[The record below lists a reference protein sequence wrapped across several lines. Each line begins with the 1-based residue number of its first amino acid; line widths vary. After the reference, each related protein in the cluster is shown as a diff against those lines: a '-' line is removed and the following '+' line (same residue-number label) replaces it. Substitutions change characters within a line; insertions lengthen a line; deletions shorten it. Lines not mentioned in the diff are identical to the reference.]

1 MTAEWYVL
9 IEEDTRVTE
18 HVDGNQL
25 KLHRWMLTG
34 THHIEGGEEQALA
47 AAEDAAL
54 HHVPDTIARHAKP
67 GDEPA
72 RHVLLAQDGAW
83 VAIVRQRHREA
94 RIRVTTARL
103 VHSHEEN
110 EAPPKTLRESLR
122 GALQAPPPLPKPW
135 TPPGR
140 A

>member
-1 MTAEWYVL
+1 MSAEWYVL

-18 HVDGNQL
+18 YVEGNQL
-25 KLHRWMLTG
+25 RLHRWMLTG
-34 THHIEGGEEQALA
+34 SHHIEGGEAQALA

-54 HHVPDTIARHAKP
+54 RYIPDTVARHANP

-83 VAIVRQRHREA
+83 VAIVRQRDREA

-103 VHSHEEN
+103 LHSHEEK
-110 EAPPKTLRESLR
+110 EAPPKTFRESLR
-122 GALQAPPPLPKPW
+122 GALQAPPPAPKPW
-135 TPPGR
+135 APPGQ